1 MSRQMYVPSGASA
14 NFIAFKCM
22 WCDDE
27 KTRFSS
33 NDKAHKNVNEY
44 SVLKQKSTLW
54 DVRTLHR
61 SASPNQFSQTYPK
74 LAKSSEVWDDK
85 DFSFSTFKDLLKE
98 GKFDGKVLEDWEWY
112 WLPIFD
118 YSIYLTLPA
127 GRIPLLDTYLKKL
140 INMCWK
146 AHEQE
151 NKELMSITHYHP
163 GLNLKGYEYST
174 DIEKLCLSINGC
186 EDYISDLLAI
196 KHNSTRFNNEVSDF
210 CRYRIDNNI
219 FDQQKSDIVVE
230 YRKVFFEND
239 EDEIRKLYEFFGN
252 EDYFDKNT
260 NDITTKFKQY
270 HNDNFRVWEEF
281 DWEASNIERQ
291 L

>member
-14 NFIAFKCM
+14 NFIAFKCL
-22 WCDDE
+22 WCDDKSVLYAKE
-27 KTRFSS
+27 E
-33 NDKAHKNVNEY
+33 NVNEF
-44 SVLKQKSTLW
+44 SVSKQKSTLW
-54 DVRTLHR
+54 DIRTRNRLD
-61 SASPNQFSQTYPK
+61 APKLFSQTYPK
-74 LAKSSEVWDDK
+74 LAKYFEVWNDK
-85 DFSFSTFKDLLKE
+85 DFSFSTFKNLLLKVKLDVKDDLLTD
-98 GKFDGKVLEDWEWY
+98 KF

-118 YSIYLTLPA
+118 YSIYLTLQS
-127 GRIPLLDTYLKKL
+127 GKIPLLDDFLKKL
-140 INMCWK
+140 MNMCWE

-163 GLNLKGYEYST
+163 GLNFKGYDYST
-174 DIEKLCLSINGC
+174 DIEKLCLSINDC

-196 KHNSTRFNNEVSDF
+196 KHSSTRFANPVH
-210 CRYRIDNNI
+210 YRVDNNI

-281 DWEASNIERQ
+281 DWEASNIEK
-291 L
+291 